1 MSTNSLGSQPLVPGY
16 IHSYGG
22 LGSCTGETGQLERS
36 PRGPQSLK
44 YSLPCCG
51 HSLPTPDLYQP
62 YLNRD
67 ALSTVLKVPIVSVG
81 ICSLSFSVRCFRSTV
96 RWHLLLEE
104 DETASSQLFR
114 RHFLAG
120 SPGCSEGHN
129 YNAVTSGDVTVSGDG
144 SSACR
149 ELGKDFQRTHF
160 SWSKKEEVRDSSVKR
175 GEVYFRKSTTGMPWV
190 GSNGWG
196 GRAFGQAS
204 ADCSL
209 PRPGA
214 GEVGLKEENMSSLAH
229 AEFVV

>member
-1 MSTNSLGSQPLVPGY
+1 MYIVPAASVL
-16 IHSYGG
+16 H
-22 LGSCTGETGQLERS
+22 GQDGAVRTDATRPSKPEI
-36 PRGPQSLK
+36 
-44 YSLPCCG
+44 LPCCG

-62 YLNRD
+62 HLNRD

-81 ICSLSFSVRCFRSTV
+81 ICALSFSVRCFRSTV

-120 SPGCSEGHN
+120 SPGCSEGCN
-129 YNAVTSGDVTVSGDG
+129 YNAVTSGDVTVSGDV

-160 SWSKKEEVRDSSVKR
+160 SWSKKEEVRYSSVKK
-175 GEVYFRKSTTGMPWV
+175 GEAYFRKSTTGMHWV

-196 GRAFGQAS
+196 GRACGQAG
-204 ADCSL
+204 AGCSL
-209 PRPGA
+209 TWDGA
-214 GEVGLKEENMSSLAH
+214 RRSRFGRGKRELFSSC
-229 AEFVV
+229 